1 MQISSVNQ
9 LSTHPRPQSESQP
22 SKTLNAVRPEKKRSV
37 KGPAEKIRQPLSA
50 LVASALLFLMI
61 FGHPRWLGTWPMEG
75 LKLAGFFLV
84 FTGVLGR
91 ILCTLYIGG
100 RKNRQLYQSGIYSFC
115 RNPLYFFSF
124 LGLTGIC
131 LITQSLA
138 LTLLGSSLF
147 LVLYRSVIL
156 SEERKL
162 LRLFPVD
169 FPNYQ
174 KAVPRFWPTGLPKLP
189 SQVLSVDTGIFIRSL
204 SEVLWFLAS
213 IIFVEFIVYARG
225 RGVLPT
231 LFSWF

>member
-1 MQISSVNQ
+1 VSQ
-9 LSTHPRPQSESQP
+9 LSTEPGPENQPLALNTVAAVHPQ
-22 SKTLNAVRPEKKRSV
+22 KKASA
-37 KGPAEKIRQPLSA
+37 KGRAEIIRQPLSA
-50 LVASALLFLMI
+50 IVAAGLIFLML
-61 FGHPRWLGTWPMEG
+61 FGQPSWFGTWPMLF
-75 LKLAGFFLV
+75 LKLAGFLLI

-100 RKNRQLYQSGIYSFC
+100 RKNRELYQSGIYSFC

-131 LITQSLA
+131 LLSQSLA

-147 LVLYRSVIL
+147 LILYRSVII
-156 SEERKL
+156 SEEHKL

-204 SEVLWFLAS
+204 SEVLWFLAT

-225 RGVLPT
+225 RGVIPT

>member
-1 MQISSVNQ
+1 MSQ
-9 LSTHPRPQSESQP
+9 LSTEPGPENQPLALNTVAAVHPQ
-22 SKTLNAVRPEKKRSV
+22 KKASA
-37 KGPAEKIRQPLSA
+37 KGRAEIIRQPLSA
-50 LVASALLFLMI
+50 IVAAVLIFLML
-61 FGHPRWLGTWPMEG
+61 FGQPSWFGTWPMLF
-75 LKLAGFFLV
+75 LKLAGFLLI

-100 RKNRQLYQSGIYSFC
+100 RKNRELYQSGIYSFC

-131 LITQSLA
+131 LLSQSLA
-138 LTLLGSSLF
+138 LTLLASSLF
-147 LVLYRSVIL
+147 LILYRSVII
-156 SEERKL
+156 SEEHKL

-204 SEVLWFLAS
+204 SEVLWFLAT

-225 RGVLPT
+225 RGVIPT

>member
-1 MQISSVNQ
+1 VQNTVAAV
-9 LSTHPRPQSESQP
+9 HPQTKAS
-22 SKTLNAVRPEKKRSV
+22 A
-37 KGPAEKIRQPLSA
+37 KGRAEIIRQPLSA
-50 LVASALLFLMI
+50 IVAAVLIFLML
-61 FGHPRWLGTWPMEG
+61 FGQPSWFGTWPMLF
-75 LKLAGFFLV
+75 LKLAGFLLI

-100 RKNRQLYQSGIYSFC
+100 RKNRELYQSGIYSFC

-131 LITQSLA
+131 LLTQSLA
-138 LTLLGSSLF
+138 LTLLASSLF
-147 LVLYRSVIL
+147 LILYRSVII
-156 SEERKL
+156 SEEHKL

-189 SQVLSVDTGIFIRSL
+189 SQILSVDTGIFIRSL
-204 SEVLWFLAS
+204 SEVLWFLAT

-225 RGVLPT
+225 RGVIPT

>member
-1 MQISSVNQ
+1 VSQ
-9 LSTHPRPQSESQP
+9 LSTEPGPENQPLALNTVAAVHPQ
-22 SKTLNAVRPEKKRSV
+22 KKASA
-37 KGPAEKIRQPLSA
+37 KGRAEIIRQPLSA
-50 LVASALLFLMI
+50 IVAAVLIFLML
-61 FGHPRWLGTWPMEG
+61 FGQPSWFGTWPMLF
-75 LKLAGFFLV
+75 LKLAGFLLI

-100 RKNRQLYQSGIYSFC
+100 RKNRELYQSGIYSFC

-131 LITQSLA
+131 LLSQSLA
-138 LTLLGSSLF
+138 LTLLASSLF
-147 LVLYRSVIL
+147 LILYRSVII
-156 SEERKL
+156 SEEHKL

-204 SEVLWFLAS
+204 SEVLWFLAT

-225 RGVLPT
+225 RGVIPT

>member
-1 MQISSVNQ
+1 MSQ
-9 LSTHPRPQSESQP
+9 LSTEPGPENQPLVQNTVAAVHPQTKAS
-22 SKTLNAVRPEKKRSV
+22 A
-37 KGPAEKIRQPLSA
+37 KGRAEIIRQPLSA
-50 LVASALLFLMI
+50 IVAAVLIFLML
-61 FGHPRWLGTWPMEG
+61 FGQPSWFGTWPMLF
-75 LKLAGFFLV
+75 LKLAGFLLI

-100 RKNRQLYQSGIYSFC
+100 RKNRELYQSGIYSFC

-131 LITQSLA
+131 LLTQSLA
-138 LTLLGSSLF
+138 LTLLASSLF
-147 LVLYRSVIL
+147 LILYRSVII
-156 SEERKL
+156 SEEHKL

-189 SQVLSVDTGIFIRSL
+189 SQILSVDTGIFIRSL
-204 SEVLWFLAS
+204 SEVLWFLAT

-225 RGVLPT
+225 RGVIPT

>member
-1 MQISSVNQ
+1 MTAA
-9 LSTHPRPQSESQP
+9 LHPQ
-22 SKTLNAVRPEKKRSV
+22 KKASA
-37 KGPAEKIRQPLSA
+37 KGRAETIRQPLSA
-50 LVASALLFLMI
+50 VVAAVLLFLML
-61 FGHPRWLGTWPMEG
+61 FGQPSWFGTWPMLF
-75 LKLAGFFLV
+75 LKLAGFLLI

-100 RKNRQLYQSGIYSFC
+100 RKNRELYQSGIYSFC

-131 LITQSLA
+131 LLTQSLA
-138 LTLLGSSLF
+138 LTLLASSLF
-147 LVLYRSVIL
+147 LILYRSVII
-156 SEERKL
+156 SEEHRL

-189 SQVLSVDTGIFIRSL
+189 SQILSVDTGIFIRSL
-204 SEVLWFLAS
+204 SEVLWFLAT

-225 RGVLPT
+225 RGVIPT